1 MKVCSYSVICF
12 WLKSNLE
19 LKAWKFGKTL
29 NHPCCLFPHPPSPQE
44 NCSKFIIPLNL
55 GLNLTKITSKTSYSW
70 RAFPEFP
77 WKHLFLILLNSQWQ
91 NCSIFNKSYMLSVN
105 IIEPHQ
111 CTPPLLTRW
120 RFFSCTKRS
129 RWMHLALGDL
139 NMTNKTPSLIN
150 RCYCNSCLER
160 TLILKSIKYLNKNI
174 ECNILLVR

>member
-29 NHPCCLFPHPPSPQE
+29 NHPCCLFPHPPSPEE

-55 GLNLTKITSKTSYSW
+55 GLNLTKITSKTSYSS

-105 IIEPHQ
+105 IIEPHE
-111 CTPPLLTRW
+111 CTPPYLLIEG
-120 RFFSCTKRS
+120 FSVVPRDRGGCTLLWEISTWQTK
-129 RWMHLALGDL
+129 HLL
-139 NMTNKTPSLIN
+139 
-150 RCYCNSCLER
+150 
-160 TLILKSIKYLNKNI
+160 
-174 ECNILLVR
+174 